1 MMDFVRFVK
10 ETLVLRQNSY
20 QGTVGQN
27 YQKIIRNV
35 TYEKKNHAYRTCF
48 L

>member
-1 MMDFVRFVK
+1 MMGFVRFVK

-35 TYEKKNHAYRTCF
+35 TYEKKNQ
-48 L
+48 